1 MLYGAAKLRLK
12 RLSTKK
18 NTITSLVKIEF
29 LLNSFFIS
37 EKHFIFGAL

>member
-1 MLYGAAKLRLK
+1 MLYGAAKVRLK

-29 LLNSFFIS
+29 LLKPFFIC
-37 EKHFIFGAL
+37 EKDFIFGA